1 MIKSKVAIVGMG
13 YWAPV
18 LLRGLLE
25 LNVTVDAI
33 AETNLSRINYIKKN
47 HKKIK
52 IFKNYK
58 LEEVV
63 QAHKDLEERKI
74 LGPAVIVP
82 N

>member
-1 MIKSKVAIVGMG
+1 MIKLKVAIVGMG

-18 LLRGLLE
+18 LLRSLLE

-33 AETNLSRINYIKKN
+33 AETNLSRINYIKN

-58 LEEVV
+58 EMISETN
-63 QAHKDLEERKI
+63 AE
-74 LGPAVIVP
+74 AVIIAIQR
-82 N
+82 NSL